1 MIRIRDVSRVTHVVA
16 DREAALALYRDVF
29 GAKVFYE
36 GPLGPRAGNVTL
48 LTLADTC
55 VEIVD
60 PFDLGER
67 PRSYLERYGGF
78 LRSFTFKVDDAA
90 EAAAHLR
97 AAGIGVVEE
106 SPGHCTADPERTF
119 GTIIEFSDAD
129 LPNDPRREPGF
140 YERSLEA
147 DGSMGAQRLWSITLL
162 ADDLDAVD
170 DFFGGVLG
178 GVFIG
183 GRTNG
188 IYATA
193 SHFFVYERARIS
205 VLKPRRDNNVLS
217 SVIDRQGAKDCTPS
231 PSSSATSKKPG
242 ATSAPRASASSTTKP
257 CATPSTPAP
266 ASARVSSSCPSPTPT
281 TPTTTGSTP
290 SSPRACSSATRPP
303 PRTRIV
309 YHERRR
315 DSGPAARAGRARI
328 RRNLTMAQVRPI
340 KNGPYMVTGVEKVTD
355 SSGKNALSL
364 EGIADDSGTVFL
376 CRCGQSATKPFCDGT
391 HASTN
396 FESDVTA

>member
-48 LTLADTC
+48 LTLADAC
-55 VEIVD
+55 VELVD
-60 PFDLGER
+60 PFDLAEG

-78 LRSFTFKVDDAA
+78 LRSFTFKVADAA

-97 AAGIGVVEE
+97 AAGVGVVEE

-140 YERSLEA
+140 YERSLEG
-147 DGSMGAQRLWSITLL
+147 DGAMGAQRLWSITLL

-170 DFFGGVLG
+170 DFFGSVLG

-205 VLKPRRDNNVLS
+205 ILKPRRDNNVLS
-217 SVIDRQGAKDCTPS
+217 SVINRQGGQGLHTLAIVVRDLEEAGRYLRSKGIGLLHDKALRYTVHPRS
-231 PSSSATSKKPG
+231 GLGSRLLLMPRPDPNDPDYDWLDPKLATS
-242 ATSAPRASASSTTKP
+242 
-257 CATPSTPAP
+257 
-266 ASARVSSSCPSPTPT
+266 
-281 TPTTTGSTP
+281 
-290 SSPRACSSATRPP
+290 
-303 PRTRIV
+303 
-309 YHERRR
+309 
-315 DSGPAARAGRARI
+315 
-328 RRNLTMAQVRPI
+328 L
-340 KNGPYMVTGVEKVTD
+340 
-355 SSGKNALSL
+355 
-364 EGIADDSGTVFL
+364 F
-376 CRCGQSATKPFCDGT
+376 
-391 HASTN
+391 
-396 FESDVTA
+396 